1 MYYGM
6 EEVNFHDIN
15 IHNHRITIWAD
26 RFVVLRHPEKCD
38 LYEDETCREKMIKYL
53 TDEGYIDPEKH
64 NCIVIDSYIDFEPE

>member
-1 MYYGM
+1 MYCCM

-38 LYEDETCREKMIKYL
+38 LYEDETCHEKMIKYL

-64 NCIVIDSYIDFEPE
+64 NCLIFDSYIDFDPE